1 MMQKFVIVMALIATI
16 TACKKNE
23 ATNSGLDARA
33 IPLSDSSLMDLSY
46 GADKQQRMDLYL
58 PANRTKNTPLIILI
72 HGGGWSTGDKRD
84 FSFYITELQRRL
96 PGYALANLNY
106 RLVKGNL
113 NKFPAQ
119 ENDVLSAVTF
129 LQRQSESFVFS
140 PSQMIYI
147 GSSAGAH
154 LALLQGYKHADVVR
168 PKGIISFFG
177 PVDMTALYA
186 RAVHSSLSYVLEAVT
201 GYTPQENLSAYHDS
215 SPIFFTTAES
225 SPTLIFHGGRDNLV
239 PVEQAESLHARL
251 DSLHVI
257 NQLVVY
263 PDEGHGWTGDNLTD
277 SFNKIQDFIQKL

>member
-147 GSSAGAH
+147 GSIVP
-154 LALLQGYKHADVVR
+154 LAILNIDLTPYQ
-168 PKGIISFFG
+168 FFG
-177 PVDMTALYA
+177 
-186 RAVHSSLSYVLEAVT
+186 
-201 GYTPQENLSAYHDS
+201 
-215 SPIFFTTAES
+215 
-225 SPTLIFHGGRDNLV
+225 
-239 PVEQAESLHARL
+239 
-251 DSLHVI
+251 
-257 NQLVVY
+257 
-263 PDEGHGWTGDNLTD
+263 
-277 SFNKIQDFIQKL
+277 